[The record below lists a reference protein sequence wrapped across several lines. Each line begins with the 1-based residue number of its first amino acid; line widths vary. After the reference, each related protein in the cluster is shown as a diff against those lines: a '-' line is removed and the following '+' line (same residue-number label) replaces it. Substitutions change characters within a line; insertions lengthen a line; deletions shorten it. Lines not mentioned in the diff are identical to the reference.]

1 VTQRGSKYR
10 QCGQQRAVVNIVKG
24 FDNLLPLSTTHS
36 MTPWKS

>member
-1 VTQRGSKYR
+1 VWAGVDLVQERCLIYL
-10 QCGQQRAVVNIVKG
+10 VKG